1 MSVFIA
7 GTFDI
12 LHPGHLEL
20 FRAADNFEQR
30 YSENIKDET
39 EVIVGIDSD
48 RRVRERKGR
57 DPIFTESQRAEMLS
71 AIWNVAWVMVFDNDE
86 ELVDCIKRSKAD
98 TIIVGKEY
106 EGKVIGGDLV
116 KEIVYVSRIR
126 KISTSQIIEK
136 CKNL

>member
-1 MSVFIA
+1 MSVWIN

-20 FRAADNFEQR
+20 FRAADDF
-30 YSENIKDET
+30 ET

-48 RRVRERKGR
+48 RRIFERKGR
-57 DPIFTESQRAEMLS
+57 NPIFNEKDRAEMLS
-71 AIWNVAWVMVFDNDE
+71 AIWNVHWVMVFDSDE
-86 ELVDCIKRSKAD
+86 ELIDCIKRSKAD

-106 EGKVIGGDLV
+106 EGKVIGGDFV

-126 KISTSQIIEK
+126 NYSTSQIIEK